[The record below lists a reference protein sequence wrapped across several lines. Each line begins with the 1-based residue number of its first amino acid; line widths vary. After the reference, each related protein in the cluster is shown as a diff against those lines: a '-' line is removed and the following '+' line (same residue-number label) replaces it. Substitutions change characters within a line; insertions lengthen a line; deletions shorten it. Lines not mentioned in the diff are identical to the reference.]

1 MAPLT
6 SFRNGS
12 DIQLAFL
19 GLEPAI
25 AQRVRELGLR
35 EGVHVAIL
43 QNSDKLIVRVSGS
56 RIGLRRELAM
66 ANLRKSGRRFMT
78 LKELE
83 PGECGIVTGFA
94 GHILPS
100 RLLEM
105 GLLSRYACRSG
116 TVCPTGRSHRP
127 ESARIS
133 PLDPQA

>member
-66 ANLRKSGRRFMT
+66 
-78 LKELE
+78 
-83 PGECGIVTGFA
+83 
-94 GHILPS
+94 
-100 RLLEM
+100 
-105 GLLSRYACRSG
+105 
-116 TVCPTGRSHRP
+116 
-127 ESARIS
+127 RIFGS
-133 PLDPQA
+133 PAVAL